1 MKQLTVGDLFN
12 VVRKLSSE
20 GMTLTE
26 MKKMPI
32 YIGDDDELNGI
43 HCGWFVNIVDANDSN
58 EDNQYLVEMI
68 NEDYGNH
75 KITGKAILI
84 S

>member
-1 MKQLTVGDLFN
+1 MKQLTFGNLLQLAKALKDQ
-12 VVRKLSSE
+12 E
-20 GMTLTE
+20 GMTLAE
-26 MKKMPI
+26 IHALPI

-43 HCGWFVNIVDANDSN
+43 HCAWDRGIVDVNNPNDA
-58 EDNQYLVEMI
+58 YVVEMI

-84 S
+84 C